1 MQSSEERRKQF
12 LAEERAY
19 WSQRDELLSHH
30 EGQWVAIVG
39 GQVVAVGDQMN
50 QVARDAFSRTGSPV
64 MFVTLVGEEDFEI
77 TVRQVAAG
85 RYDREYVPT
94 MPKVVAA
101 VSDMG
106 GGRSGVV
113 DFIVDTGADITVLT
127 DRAAEPLELRMSPI
141 AWARV
146 GGLTGA
152 RERRILYGA
161 LVTLAGKAVTVT
173 ADLRADI
180 AEDILGR
187 DVINEYELTL
197 CAQDGVVRF
206 RSCE

>member
-1 MQSSEERRKQF
+1 MQSSEERREQF

-19 WSQRDELLSHH
+19 WAQRDELLSRH
-30 EGQWVAIVG
+30 EGQWVAVVG
-39 GQVVAVGDQMN
+39 GNVVAVGDQMN

-94 MPKVVAA
+94 MPKVMATI
-101 VSDMG
+101 SDMG
-106 GGRSGVV
+106 GLRSGSV

-127 DRAAEPLELRMSPI
+127 DRVAGPLELRMSPI

-146 GGLTGA
+146 GGLTGE
-152 RERRILYGA
+152 RERRILYG
-161 LVTLAGKAVTVT
+161 VRITLAGRPVTVT
-173 ADLRADI
+173 ADLRGDI

-197 CAQDGVVRF
+197 CAYDGVVRF
-206 RSCE
+206 RSLD